1 MMKLVI
7 STLVAT
13 LVAPAFAQTLACNSE
28 IGKLFGSRQIEIVR
42 SGDGITVRASN
53 ASNDEWAYQVLAES
67 KTLGAFRAVR
77 MAKPAGPPGALDAVL
92 GGELF
97 VRRDGAS
104 LRAFATGSMTSGEV
118 SSEQFVCR

>member
-1 MMKLVI
+1 MKKLVI

-13 LVAPAFAQTLACNSE
+13 VLAPAAAQTLACNSE
-28 IGKLFGSRQIEIVR
+28 IGKLFGSKRIEIVR
-42 SGDGITVRASN
+42 SGNAITVHASN
-53 ASNDEWAYQVLAES
+53 ASNDEFAYQILAES

-77 MAKPAGPPGALDAVL
+77 MAKPTGPPSALDAVL

-97 VRRDGAS
+97 VRRDGTS